1 MKNILNIAAYYFV
14 TIDRL
19 DERRQELIKI
29 CSDLS
34 LKGSI
39 LLSHEGINLFLAGT
53 HTAIDTFLNYITHSP
68 SFEDLGLGAM
78 PIKKSWSESQPF
90 NRMLVKLKQ
99 EIIPLGMPE
108 IQPAQHTAPTLS
120 PQTLKEWLDAGRDD
134 FILLD
139 TRNDYEVRL
148 GTFEKATILKDLQH
162 FRDFPEACAKQL
174 PVEAKHKPVV
184 MFCTG
189 GIRCEK
195 ASVALEQQGYQEVYQ
210 LEGGILNYFE
220 QCGGAHYQGDCFVFD
235 KRVALNPN
243 LEETDA
249 ALCYGCLNPLTPAEQ
264 QSPAYDIGVSC
275 PYCVDRL

>member
-1 MKNILNIAAYYFV
+1 MKDILNIAAYRFV
-14 TIDRL
+14 AIDYL
-19 DERRQELIKI
+19 PERRKALAELCQE
-29 CSDLS
+29 LS

-53 HTAIDTFLNYITHSP
+53 NTAIESFIDYISHDP
-68 SFEDLGLGAM
+68 FFADLELKSM
-78 PIKKSWSESQPF
+78 PIKKSWSENQPF

-99 EIIPLGMPE
+99 EIIPLGKPE
-108 IQPAQHTAPTLS
+108 IQPACHTSPALA

-162 FRDFPEACAKQL
+162 FRDFPEACVNQL
-174 PVEAKHKPVV
+174 PKEAKHKPVV

-195 ASVALEQQGYQEVYQ
+195 ASVALEQQGYTEVYQ

-235 KRVALNPN
+235 KRVALNPS

-249 ALCYGCLNPLTPAEQ
+249 VLCYGCLNPLTPTEQ
-264 QSPAYDIGVSC
+264 QSPAYDIGISC

>member
-1 MKNILNIAAYYFV
+1 MKNILNIAAYHFV
-14 TIDRL
+14 SVDCL
-19 DERRQELIKI
+19 SERREALTEL
-29 CSDLS
+29 CQNLS

-39 LLSHEGINLFLAGT
+39 LLSTEGINLFLAGT
-53 HTAIDTFLNYITHSP
+53 EDTITTFIDYINHDPLFADLNMASVH
-68 SFEDLGLGAM
+68 
-78 PIKKSWSESQPF
+78 IKKSWSESQPF

-108 IQPAQHTAPTLS
+108 IQPREHTAPALP
-120 PQTLKEWLDAGRDD
+120 PQILKEWLDTGKD

-139 TRNDYEVRL
+139 TRNTYEKRL
-148 GTFEKATILKDLQH
+148 GTFEKATTLDLQH
-162 FRDFPEACAKQL
+162 FRDFPEACATQL
-174 PVEAKHKPVV
+174 PSEAKQKPVV

-235 KRVALNPN
+235 KRVALNPR

-249 ALCYGCLNPLTPAEQ
+249 ALCYGCLNPLTLTEQ
-264 QSPAYDIGVSC
+264 QSPDYDIGVSC
-275 PYCVDRL
+275 PYCVNQH